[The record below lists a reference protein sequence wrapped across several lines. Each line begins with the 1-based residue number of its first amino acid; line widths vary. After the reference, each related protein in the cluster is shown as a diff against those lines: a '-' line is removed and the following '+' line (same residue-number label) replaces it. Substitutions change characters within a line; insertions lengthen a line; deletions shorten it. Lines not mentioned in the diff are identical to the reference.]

1 MTDSQERNIV
11 WLYLENLK
19 LKREKLS
26 QEAKDKRQ
34 YIGTP
39 FTIEGIFRETGIGIP
54 AILRALEY
62 LQKEKKITIDDAT
75 VNFNGRQWPGY
86 GYQTIDIFT
95 FYSPNN
101 QN

>member
-34 YIGTP
+34 YISTP
-39 FTIEGIFRETGIGIP
+39 FTIEGIFYETGICIP
-54 AILRALEY
+54 SILRVLEELQEENKIAL
-62 LQKEKKITIDDAT
+62 DHAT
-75 VNFNGRQWPGY
+75 VSFSGRQWPGY
-86 GYQTIDIFT
+86 GYQTVDIFT
-95 FYSPNN
+95 FYSPDN